1 MFAPALRF
9 AVAHHD
15 IGANPLMKLA
25 NLSENELNAAFAAGI
40 ESTKQDSYQKLLK
53 VHEIAK
59 ACALRDS
66 RNRKSHEY
74 RYDTFTMPHS
84 TLANFREGLGSRI
97 GIYFT

>member
-1 MFAPALRF
+1 VFATALRF

-66 RNRKSHEY
+66 RNRKNPF
-74 RYDTFTMPHS
+74 DTFLMPHS